1 MTLRL
6 HREQAPLVGQ
16 EAIGVLTEY
25 LNAAMRRA
33 EYEELPEGEGWYGHI
48 VGVQGVYA
56 RAPTREETAQELRSA
71 LEDWL
76 LFGLVNG
83 FPIPALDGIELKA
96 TRVA

>member
-1 MTLRL
+1 
-6 HREQAPLVGQ
+6 
-16 EAIGVLTEY
+16 VLTEY
-25 LNAAMRRA
+25 LDGAMRHA

-48 VGVQGVYA
+48 VGLQGVYA
-56 RAPTREETAQELRSA
+56 HAPSRDETIRELRSA

-83 FPIPALDGIELKA
+83 FPIPAIDGIDLKA

>member
-1 MTLRL
+1 M
-6 HREQAPLVGQ
+6 
-16 EAIGVLTEY
+16 LTDY

-56 RAPTREETAQELRSA
+56 HAPTREETAQELRSA

-76 LFGLVNG
+76 VFGLVNG
-83 FPIPALDGIELKA
+83 FPIPALDGIELKT